1 MLRPSIV
8 ISLILVFLC
17 SATVAYSQIVPAGSG
32 SYTRTYPGADEAG
45 RNGFPPGQPQVS
57 GEAADKPVPTND
69 WWSKLLQE
77 NHAGNLFNYP
87 LTMKT
92 TNAGLVTTFI
102 PWGVIDDQEPIVTG
116 VSGLNAGQTTVSG
129 YSDWTVTMDW
139 DSKFN
144 ATSGIGMPF
153 VYFEKGA
160 AEVATVTVNLG
171 TVTVDNE
178 MILVTDARNGADFA
192 IYAPTGSTWT
202 QQGAVYTSDL
212 NGQNYWSLAMLPQEN
227 TNPEAIAQAYKK
239 YAYVFPASTTT
250 SYTYDEASATV
261 TTDFEVIT
269 DIKEGTASD
278 MLFGLLPH
286 QWAHLAEGSPR
297 PEGYSYT
304 SVRGE
309 LKMLEG
315 NTFSVENRFFGI
327 LPTLPN
333 LANYSE
339 GFDLSDLS
347 KKVRLLENESLA
359 TWTDS
364 YNEGQVM
371 NRLIQTARIA
381 DKMGETEARDK
392 MIATIKER
400 LEDWLTAEASE
411 VAFLFYYNADWTAM
425 IGYPAGHGQDNNI
438 NDHHFH
444 WGYFIHA
451 AAFMEQYEPGW
462 ASEWGDMVNLL
473 VRDAAAD
480 TRDDD
485 LFPFLRNFS
494 PYAGHSWANGF
505 ASFPQGNDQESTSE
519 SMQFNS
525 SLIHWGSVTGNQEIR
540 DLGIYLYTTEQSAVE
555 EYWFDVHDRIFADNQ
570 QYALVSRL
578 WGNSYDN
585 GTFWTN
591 DIEASYGIELYPIHG
606 GSMYL
611 GQNIGYAEGLWA
623 EIEQNTGILN
633 NDDNVNLWHD
643 TMWKFLAFTDPEKA
657 IDLYNSYP
665 DRNMKFGVSDAQT
678 YYWLHAMNA
687 MGQLDTTITAD
698 HPLAVVFN
706 KDGEL
711 TYTAH
716 NYSSAPIT
724 VAFSDGFTLAVP
736 AQSMATNRDV
746 DITGTISS
754 SFTTVYP
761 GGSVDLTVDVASG
774 TATKVEFFKDGVLIG
789 EDTSA
794 PYTLTAGNLGAG
806 VYGFY
811 AKLYD
816 GDAFNTTN
824 IVNVT
829 SGTRQA
835 YQGTPAQIP
844 GEIEAGYYDEFPGGS
859 GQGISY
865 FDASPGNNGDFRP
878 SEDVDAATVNNE
890 GTTIGWISAG
900 EWVEYTVEVATSG
913 YYSLSFRFAS
923 GNQAGGGPFHLQ
935 MNGERVSEDIALG
948 YTGDW
953 NDWQTKT
960 VDDIALHAGKQVI
973 RLAFDQGEFNL
984 GKMTFAYQSALPYA
998 PPLADAGANVVVT
1011 LPATTAQLDGSG
1023 STDEDSDL
1031 TYTWVQVNGPSVIA
1045 FSDASAVS
1053 PDVTGL
1059 VEGIYTLQ
1067 LTVSDGDHTSADEVL
1082 VIVSESGNSAPAVSI
1097 TSPASGASFESG
1109 VAITITAN
1117 AADIEGS
1124 VVRVDFYDG
1133 ENKIGEA
1140 TASPFEMSYTGASVG
1155 THELTA
1161 VATDDDGATGTSAP
1175 VSIEVVEVKS
1185 CSQTSAIAQQGVFS
1199 NGYISTFRTVGTNV
1213 EVRFELLDTDK
1224 QGVVAY
1230 LWQQDPFTEKQM
1242 DHVSGNTF
1250 STTLRGLAPGTVIS
1264 YAVKFAFAGGLAVT
1278 EYIRYE
1284 VGTSCGDPDTDTQG
1298 PENFTATLG
1307 DITDTSVEIMV
1318 NATDDSGTVLYEVTY
1333 SGGSMSYTG
1342 DSGVEG
1348 AILIDGLMPET
1359 SYTFSVTAE
1368 DETGNTAAGDPVELK
1383 ATTEVEVVLGV
1394 DDELLKALNVYP
1406 NPSQSFIAIEST
1418 EYLKLEVHSVVSVN
1432 GALQTVP
1439 IRRTSTGY
1447 IVDISTLDTGIYYI
1461 NVSTGGSAIHGL
1473 RIMKE

>member
-1 MLRPSIV
+1 
-8 ISLILVFLC
+8 
-17 SATVAYSQIVPAGSG
+17 
-32 SYTRTYPGADEAG
+32 
-45 RNGFPPGQPQVS
+45 
-57 GEAADKPVPTND
+57 
-69 WWSKLLQE
+69 
-77 NHAGNLFNYP
+77 
-87 LTMKT
+87 
-92 TNAGLVTTFI
+92 
-102 PWGVIDDQEPIVTG
+102 
-116 VSGLNAGQTTVSG
+116 
-129 YSDWTVTMDW
+129 
-139 DSKFN
+139 
-144 ATSGIGMPF
+144 
-153 VYFEKGA
+153 
-160 AEVATVTVNLG
+160 
-171 TVTVDNE
+171 
-178 MILVTDARNGADFA
+178 
-192 IYAPTGSTWT
+192 
-202 QQGAVYTSDL
+202 
-212 NGQNYWSLAMLPQEN
+212 
-227 TNPEAIAQAYKK
+227 
-239 YAYVFPASTTT
+239 
-250 SYTYDEASATV
+250 
-261 TTDFEVIT
+261 
-269 DIKEGTASD
+269 
-278 MLFGLLPH
+278 
-286 QWAHLAEGSPR
+286 
-297 PEGYSYT
+297 
-304 SVRGE
+304 
-309 LKMLEG
+309 
-315 NTFSVENRFFGI
+315 
-327 LPTLPN
+327 
-333 LANYSE
+333 
-339 GFDLSDLS
+339 
-347 KKVRLLENESLA
+347 
-359 TWTDS
+359 
-364 YNEGQVM
+364 
-371 NRLIQTARIA
+371 
-381 DKMGETEARDK
+381 
-392 MIATIKER
+392 
-400 LEDWLTAEASE
+400 
-411 VAFLFYYNADWTAM
+411 
-425 IGYPAGHGQDNNI
+425 
-438 NDHHFH
+438 
-444 WGYFIHA
+444 
-451 AAFMEQYEPGW
+451 
-462 ASEWGDMVNLL
+462 
-473 VRDAAAD
+473 
-480 TRDDD
+480 
-485 LFPFLRNFS
+485 
-494 PYAGHSWANGF
+494 
-505 ASFPQGNDQESTSE
+505 
-519 SMQFNS
+519 
-525 SLIHWGSVTGNQEIR
+525 
-540 DLGIYLYTTEQSAVE
+540 
-555 EYWFDVHDRIFADNQ
+555 
-570 QYALVSRL
+570 LVSRL

-1082 VIVSESGNSAPAVSI
+1082 VIVSESGNSAPAVS
-1097 TSPASGASFESG
+1097 
-1109 VAITITAN
+1109 
-1117 AADIEGS
+1117 
-1124 VVRVDFYDG
+1124 
-1133 ENKIGEA
+1133 
-1140 TASPFEMSYTGASVG
+1140 
-1155 THELTA
+1155 
-1161 VATDDDGATGTSAP
+1161 
-1175 VSIEVVEVKS
+1175 
-1185 CSQTSAIAQQGVFS
+1185 
-1199 NGYISTFRTVGTNV
+1199 
-1213 EVRFELLDTDK
+1213 
-1224 QGVVAY
+1224 
-1230 LWQQDPFTEKQM
+1230 
-1242 DHVSGNTF
+1242 
-1250 STTLRGLAPGTVIS
+1250 
-1264 YAVKFAFAGGLAVT
+1264 
-1278 EYIRYE
+1278 
-1284 VGTSCGDPDTDTQG
+1284 
-1298 PENFTATLG
+1298 
-1307 DITDTSVEIMV
+1307 
-1318 NATDDSGTVLYEVTY
+1318 
-1333 SGGSMSYTG
+1333 
-1342 DSGVEG
+1342 
-1348 AILIDGLMPET
+1348 
-1359 SYTFSVTAE
+1359 
-1368 DETGNTAAGDPVELK
+1368 
-1383 ATTEVEVVLGV
+1383 
-1394 DDELLKALNVYP
+1394 
-1406 NPSQSFIAIEST
+1406 
-1418 EYLKLEVHSVVSVN
+1418 
-1432 GALQTVP
+1432 
-1439 IRRTSTGY
+1439 
-1447 IVDISTLDTGIYYI
+1447 
-1461 NVSTGGSAIHGL
+1461 
-1473 RIMKE
+1473 